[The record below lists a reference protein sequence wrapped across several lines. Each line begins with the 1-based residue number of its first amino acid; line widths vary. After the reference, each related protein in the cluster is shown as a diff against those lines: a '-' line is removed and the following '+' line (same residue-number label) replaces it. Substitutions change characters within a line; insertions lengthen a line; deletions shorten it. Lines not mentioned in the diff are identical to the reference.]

1 MQSKNWTKMIP
12 GSLVKSEQETDRI
25 QTVTSDEQTR
35 MRESHRKMASQC
47 QPASGWDKAYH
58 K

>member
-1 MQSKNWTKMIP
+1 MIP